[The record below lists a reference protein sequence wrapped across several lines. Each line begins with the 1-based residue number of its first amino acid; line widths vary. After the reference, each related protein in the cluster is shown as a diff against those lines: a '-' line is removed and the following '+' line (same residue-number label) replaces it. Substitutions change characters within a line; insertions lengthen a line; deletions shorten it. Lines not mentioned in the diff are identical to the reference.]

1 MSTTTGAIRL
11 AMAQLLAWR
20 SVSSRPMRALLLCGG
35 FGVGVG
41 VMIVLLA
48 VGEAMVRQA
57 SQERLVG
64 GGTITVLPEGID
76 IEVLTTGGLGG
87 LFFSVPNARFVHR
100 QVLNAPRLSDVVSVA
115 APQLEGKLLYV
126 TTSDGIEHPVR
137 ASGEIPSA
145 TRALGEIGRAHV

>member
-1 MSTTTGAIRL
+1 MTRSTGAIRL

-20 SVSSRPMRALLLCGG
+20 SVSSRPLRALLLCGG

-64 GGTITVLPEGID
+64 GGTITVLPDGID
-76 IEVLTTGGLGG
+76 LEVLTTGGLGG
-87 LFFSVPNARFVHR
+87 LFFSTGKHINRHKPYQIISRLCHQSVLTAYARSDRSHLAQFVH
-100 QVLNAPRLSDVVSVA
+100 
-115 APQLEGKLLYV
+115 
-126 TTSDGIEHPVR
+126 
-137 ASGEIPSA
+137 
-145 TRALGEIGRAHV
+145 

>member
-64 GGTITVLPEGID
+64 GGTSPCC
-76 IEVLTTGGLGG
+76 
-87 LFFSVPNARFVHR
+87 P
-100 QVLNAPRLSDVVSVA
+100 
-115 APQLEGKLLYV
+115 
-126 TTSDGIEHPVR
+126 R
-137 ASGEIPSA
+137 ASTSKC
-145 TRALGEIGRAHV
+145 